1 MNESLPYCY
10 REKRNSRVD
19 VQVNIKFEAS
29 YPTVIKRL
37 KNNVHLLIN
46 ERSDLSVIISTI

>member
-37 KNNVHLLIN
+37 KNNVHLLTN
-46 ERSDLSVIISTI
+46 ERCDLSVIISTI